1 MADKEKRRSGVI
13 PPGMPEGK
21 ATKSDS
27 DREFLSQAGVGELL
41 RGAILK
47 MVEARSDDPIG
58 FLADHFCNLASVTET
73 GAQEQQH
80 LNRAL
85 WHLRLAHHSQRS
97 MVETVLPFCCIDIIR
112 EEVSTH
118 RLCSV
123 YAVKAE
129 SLPPRPPRSCDAS
142 IAKTMRPSH
151 MMSSVTVCSHAL
163 FSQTTSGRLRGFTLR
178 CAAQTKGLPRGGCA
192 WLYWGPYRKH
202 WRLPRAVMQTA
213 VLMLILNLMPAWK
226 SM

>member
-1 MADKEKRRSGVI
+1 MADKEKRRSGAT

-21 ATKSDS
+21 TTKSDS

-73 GAQEQQH
+73 GTAGCGDGDHLNNGPMSAGAQEQQH

-97 MVETVLPFCCIDIIR
+97 GYIYRALWCSNKPLRHEYY
-112 EEVSTH
+112 SKTH
-118 RLCSV
+118 F
-123 YAVKAE
+123 
-129 SLPPRPPRSCDAS
+129 
-142 IAKTMRPSH
+142 SH
-151 MMSSVTVCSHAL
+151 LDT
-163 FSQTTSGRLRGFTLR
+163 
-178 CAAQTKGLPRGGCA
+178 
-192 WLYWGPYRKH
+192 
-202 WRLPRAVMQTA
+202 
-213 VLMLILNLMPAWK
+213 
-226 SM
+226 

>member
-1 MADKEKRRSGVI
+1 MADKEKRRSGGT
-13 PPGMPEGK
+13 PPGVLEVK

-27 DREFLSQAGVGELL
+27 DREFLAQAGVVELL

-73 GAQEQQH
+73 GSEQQH

-97 MVETVLPFCCIDIIR
+97 GQTSKIYGRNSVIIA
-112 EEVSTH
+112 STH

-123 YAVKAE
+123 YAVKVE
-129 SLPPRPPRSCDAS
+129 YLPPRLLRSS
-142 IAKTMRPSH
+142 SVSTVKITRRSLS
-151 MMSSVTVCSHAL
+151 MSSVMVCSHVL
-163 FSQTTSGRLRGFTLR
+163 FFQTTSGRPRGSTLR
-178 CAAQTKGLPRGGCA
+178 CVLC
-192 WLYWGPYRKH
+192 WGP
-202 WRLPRAVMQTA
+202 
-213 VLMLILNLMPAWK
+213 
-226 SM
+226 